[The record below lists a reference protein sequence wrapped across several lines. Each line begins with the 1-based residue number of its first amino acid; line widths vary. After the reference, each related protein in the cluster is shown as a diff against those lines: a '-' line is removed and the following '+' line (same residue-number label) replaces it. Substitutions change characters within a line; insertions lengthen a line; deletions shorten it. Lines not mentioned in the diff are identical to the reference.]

1 MVAKRSFLITGA
13 SRGIGRAT
21 AERLARAGHLVIG
34 LAREAPTD
42 DFPGEFVACDLAD
55 RKATEAALAAVAK
68 RHQLLGILNNVG
80 MSRPERVDQIDLDAL
95 DRVLALNLHPAVQA
109 IQAAL
114 PAMKAARWGRVVN
127 VSSLTVVG
135 FPERTSYAAAKAALV
150 SFTRTW
156 ALELATLGIT
166 VNAVAP
172 GPTETKLF
180 REINP
185 PGSAGERR
193 YLAGIPMNRLGQPDE
208 IAAAICF
215 LLSEDAAYITGQTL
229 FVDGGSSIGKA
240 AL

>member
-1 MVAKRSFLITGA
+1 MAANRSFLVTGA

-21 AERLARAGHLVIG
+21 AERLAHAGHLVIG
-34 LAREAPTD
+34 LAREAPAD
-42 DFPGEFVACDLAD
+42 GFPGEFVSCDLAN

-68 RHQLLGILNNVG
+68 RHQILGIVNNVG
-80 MSRPERVDQIDLDAL
+80 MSRPERIDQVELDAL

-109 IQAAL
+109 VQAAL

-127 VSSLTVVG
+127 ISSLTVAG

-156 ALELATLGIT
+156 ALELAMMGIT

-180 REINP
+180 RQFNP

-193 YLAGIPMNRLGQPDE
+193 YLAGIPMGRFGQPDE

-215 LLSEDAAYITGQTL
+215 LLSEDAAYVTGQTL
-229 FVDGGSSIGKA
+229 FVDGGASVGRS
-240 AL
+240 LV

>member
-34 LAREAPTD
+34 LAREAPSD
-42 DFPGEFVACDLAD
+42 GFPGEFVACDLAD

-68 RHQLLGILNNVG
+68 RHQVLGILNNVG
-80 MSRPERVDQIDLDAL
+80 MSRPERVDEVELDAL

-180 REINP
+180 RQINP

-193 YLAGIPMNRLGQPDE
+193 YLAGIPMNRLGRPDE

-229 FVDGGSSIGKA
+229 FVDGGASVGKSMI
-240 AL
+240 

>member
-1 MVAKRSFLITGA
+1 MVAKRSYLITGA

-34 LAREAPTD
+34 LAREAPPD
-42 DFPGEFVACDLAD
+42 SFPGEFVACDLAD

-68 RHQLLGILNNVG
+68 RHELLGIVNNVG
-80 MSRPERVDQIDLDAL
+80 MSRPERVDQVELDAL

-114 PAMKAARWGRVVN
+114 PAMKSARWGRVVN

-156 ALELATLGIT
+156 ALELAALGTT

-180 REINP
+180 RHTNP
-185 PGSAGERR
+185 PGSASERR

-229 FVDGGSSIGKA
+229 FVDGGASVGKSMI
-240 AL
+240 

>member
-1 MVAKRSFLITGA
+1 MAGQRTFLITGA

-21 AERLARAGHLVIG
+21 AERLAREGQLVIG
-34 LAREAPTD
+34 LAREAPAD
-42 DFPGEFVACDLAD
+42 KFPGEFVACDLAD
-55 RKATEAALAAVAK
+55 RRATESALAAVTK
-68 RHQLLGILNNVG
+68 RHQILGVLNNVG
-80 MSRPERVDQIDLDAL
+80 MSRPERVDQVELDAL
-95 DRVLALNLHPAVQA
+95 DRVLAVNLHPAVQA

-135 FPERTSYAAAKAALV
+135 YPERTSYAAAKAALV

-156 ALELATLGIT
+156 ALELAAMGIS

-180 REINP
+180 LQINP
-185 PGSAGERR
+185 PGSASEQR
-193 YLAGIPMNRLGQPDE
+193 YLAGIPMGRFGSPDE

-229 FVDGGSSIGKA
+229 FVDGGASVGKS
-240 AL
+240 LI

>member
-1 MVAKRSFLITGA
+1 MAGKRSFLITGA

-21 AERLARAGHLVIG
+21 AERLARDGQLVIG
-34 LAREAPTD
+34 LAREAPD
-42 DFPGEFVACDLAD
+42 DGFPGEFVPCDLAD

-68 RHQLLGILNNVG
+68 RHQILGILNNVG
-80 MSRPERVDQIDLDAL
+80 MSRPERVDQVELDAL

-114 PAMKAARWGRVVN
+114 PGMKAARWGRVVN

-156 ALELATLGIT
+156 ALELAALGIT

-180 REINP
+180 RQINP
-185 PGSAGERR
+185 PGSPGERR
-193 YLAGIPMNRLGQPDE
+193 YLAGIPAGRFGQPDE

-229 FVDGGSSIGKA
+229 FVDGGASIGKSMI
-240 AL
+240 